1 MLTTSIGS
9 CTVVNY
15 MNILSV
21 IMAIESIKT
30 KPNYANL
37 RIRTGVQT
45 YRGWVSRQ
53 VE

>member
-1 MLTTSIGS
+1 MLTASIRS

-15 MNILSV
+15 TNILSA
-21 IMAIESIKT
+21 IMVIESIKT
-30 KPNYANL
+30 KPNYTNL

-45 YRGWVSRQ
+45 YRGWVPRQ